1 MEPFRFVYGTLGFHG
16 THVGKRWFRASS
28 QTKTFDKIFSFCW
41 IHTATRIRLGNRA
54 TLKMGVFLAEVGSS
68 NMHFLPVTAPN
79 KYLRVQWCN
88 FPWSLMTRLLE
99 FCSCTD
105 SKDWLQ
111 QKLDNLCLELKGK
124 LYELLHAYLTTR
136 LWCCWKPTGLYNFE
150 WNRVFRRMLPVMIKL
165 SDNISENN
173 FFRADFSCIFLIN
186 SCNADQNLK
195 IEANDEYTF
204 VIKNKY
210 MSDEKSS

>member
-1 MEPFRFVYGTLGFHG
+1 
-16 THVGKRWFRASS
+16 
-28 QTKTFDKIFSFCW
+28 
-41 IHTATRIRLGNRA
+41 
-54 TLKMGVFLAEVGSS
+54 
-68 NMHFLPVTAPN
+68 
-79 KYLRVQWCN
+79 
-88 FPWSLMTRLLE
+88 
-99 FCSCTD
+99 
-105 SKDWLQ
+105 
-111 QKLDNLCLELKGK
+111 
-124 LYELLHAYLTTR
+124 
-136 LWCCWKPTGLYNFE
+136 
-150 WNRVFRRMLPVMIKL
+150 MLPVMIKL